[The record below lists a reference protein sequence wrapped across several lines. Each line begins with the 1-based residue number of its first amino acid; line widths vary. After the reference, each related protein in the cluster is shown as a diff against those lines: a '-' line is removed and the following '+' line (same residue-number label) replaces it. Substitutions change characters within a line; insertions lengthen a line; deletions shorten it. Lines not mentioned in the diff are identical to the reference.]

1 MFEDLYTRQKTIE
14 KQRSAP
20 LLQERLSFLRHLDAS
35 GAKRKSLQRKATN
48 LLRLVYL
55 LDLKGPER
63 VSDEQIKAAAE
74 EWSRPGMLRVC
85 MAASPE
91 TKAQFISDAIRWLR
105 FLGWRDTPV
114 RPASHPH
121 AAEVAAFAEWAREE
135 RGYAEATIES
145 CCEAANLFFRF
156 LATSDTALASVHI
169 TDIDR
174 AFIARTAHREIKRS
188 TITSYA
194 ERLRMFFRLAEER
207 GWCMRGIAA
216 AITPPRTY
224 VNETIPARLDRE
236 DVVRLLAT
244 TEGNRPVDKRD
255 RAILML
261 LIAYGLRSAELRGLQ
276 LDDLDW
282 EQETLRV
289 RRPKTGRTDLF
300 PLSRGVAKAI
310 LRYVVDIR
318 PSRPDRSLFFTLAA
332 PIRPLSKGALG
343 LMVRKRLG
351 QVGVVTGRR
360 GPHTLRHA
368 AAQNLLDQ
376 GVSMK
381 EIGDFLGHRSASAT
395 GLYAKVNLN
404 ALREVADFDLGGLA

>member
-63 VSDEQIKAAAE
+63 VSDEQIMAAAKD
-74 EWSRPGMLRVC
+74 WSIPGMFRIYT
-85 MAASPE
+85 AASPQ
-91 TKAQFISDAIRWLR
+91 TKAQFISDAIRWLH
-105 FLGWRDTPV
+105 FLGWRETPK
-114 RPASHPH
+114 RPAAHPH
-121 AAEVAAFAEWAREE
+121 EAEVAAFAKWAREE

-145 CCEAANLFFRF
+145 CCEAADLFFRF
-156 LATSDTALASVHI
+156 LATSDTALAAIHI

-174 AFIARTAHREIKRS
+174 AFIARTAHREIKRI
-188 TITSYA
+188 TITNYA
-194 ERLRMFFRLAEER
+194 GRLRMFFRFAEDR

-224 VNETIPARLDRE
+224 VNESIPNGLKRE

-282 EQETLRV
+282 EKETLRV

-332 PIRPLSKGALG
+332 PIRPLSKSALG
-343 LMVRKRLG
+343 ETVRKRLR

-381 EIGDFLGHRSASAT
+381 EIGDFLGHRSASAA